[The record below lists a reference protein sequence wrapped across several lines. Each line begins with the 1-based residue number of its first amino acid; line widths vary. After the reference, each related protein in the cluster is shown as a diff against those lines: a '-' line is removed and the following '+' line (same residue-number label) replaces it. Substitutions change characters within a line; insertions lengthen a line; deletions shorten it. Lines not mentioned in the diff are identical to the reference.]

1 MGPSEILWAPISL
14 ESDMQTECAVAV
26 LLKYPG
32 IKNPSNPT
40 RCDHANYSLRTD
52 RARLSKG
59 LLLTGANVDSSEFPN
74 LRPNPRKPMQALPA
88 PSLDIANTNRYHL
101 SA

>member
-59 LLLTGANVDSSEFPN
+59 LLLTVGQRGFLGVFQFASQPTKPGASASN
-74 LRPNPRKPMQALPA
+74 
-88 PSLDIANTNRYHL
+88 PSLDIANANRYHL